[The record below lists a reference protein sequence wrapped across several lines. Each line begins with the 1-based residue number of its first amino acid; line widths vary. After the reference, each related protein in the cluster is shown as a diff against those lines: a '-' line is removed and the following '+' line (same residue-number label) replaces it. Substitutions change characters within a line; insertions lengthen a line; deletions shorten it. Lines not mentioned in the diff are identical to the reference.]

1 MSQPNS
7 EPTSL
12 FVFRIVVSAIFCGFL
27 GYIIGMIYGPI
38 GIPMSFA
45 LGIGGVITLRV
56 LFEKQIIYSYW
67 WLRVLWELNT
77 GNNQ

>member
-27 GYIIGMIYGPI
+27 GSIIGMIYGPI

-45 LGIGGVITLRV
+45 LGIGGAITPRV